1 MTTPPAKAERPQ
13 PPKLIDLARWLW
25 IGSAILGSVAFLL
38 ELTSGDMILTEL
50 RKRDPNLGQSELDGA
65 MSAAIMFSLVAC
77 VALVLVH
84 AKIANKMAAG
94 RNWARIVLTVIGAG
108 GIVLGLMRFLVVVS
122 GLAAAFEQGVSPVNL
137 AFSLVTM
144 AMDGTVL
151 VLMFLPSV
159 AGHFRGA
166 PLGQRT
172 NTPSS

>member
-1 MTTPPAKAERPQ
+1 MTLPPAKAERPQ
-13 PPKLIDLARWLW
+13 PPKLVDLARWLW

-77 VALVLVH
+77 AVLVLIH
-84 AKIANKMAAG
+84 AKIANRMAAG

-108 GIVLGLMRFLVVVS
+108 GIILGLMRLLVVVS
-122 GLAAAFEQGVSPVNL
+122 GVASAFEQTTSPVTV

-144 AMDGTVL
+144 ALDGAVL

-166 PLGQRT
+166 PVGQRAT
-172 NTPSS
+172 TPSS